1 MVRTCAYT
9 DDIYTHNNFIL
20 IIIAFIDFVNYLLK
34 YIMSVYNMKSRH
46 FVHTNNI

>member
-46 FVHTNNI
+46 FVHINNI